1 MAEQVK
7 LEEKELEQ
15 IRDLQK
21 AYIDVQTALGQTH
34 MAKLGIEKQ
43 MDDLL
48 MREDELNNRFHATR
62 SDENDLVTS
71 LSEKY
76 GRGSL
81 DLQSGVF
88 TPSEENK

>member
-34 MAKLGIEKQ
+34 MAKLGIEQQ

-48 MREDELNNRFHATR
+48 MREDE
-62 SDENDLVTS
+62 
-71 LSEKY
+71 
-76 GRGSL
+76 
-81 DLQSGVF
+81 
-88 TPSEENK
+88 